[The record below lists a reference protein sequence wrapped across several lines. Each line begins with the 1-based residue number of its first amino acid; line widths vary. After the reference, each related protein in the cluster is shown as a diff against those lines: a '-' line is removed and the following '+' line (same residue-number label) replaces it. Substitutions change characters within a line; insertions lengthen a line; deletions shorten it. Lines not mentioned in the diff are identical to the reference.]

1 MASFIVTIHE
11 SRFIVAEATM
21 LRLRADV
28 RDAVRAGGDF
38 VDFRHE
44 EGEAAALVSA
54 ATHVVI
60 RRVPEAQPGIVADE
74 SYPADRALIP
84 VIPLRRAPLT

>member
-1 MASFIVTIHE
+1 MTSFIVTIHE
-11 SRFIVAEATM
+11 SRFIVSEAHL
-21 LRLRADV
+21 LRLRSDV

-38 VDFRHE
+38 VEFRHE

-60 RRVPEAQPGIVADE
+60 RRIPEATSADAADE
-74 SYPADRALIP
+74 ELPLVP
-84 VIPLRRAPLT
+84 VIPLRGGL